1 MVGSAG
7 ERLMQVGRGT
17 VFPYKE
23 SILRRREVGGLLRRE
38 IHLRMVRHVVPHPT
52 AAVPLDFCKLMDR

>member
-7 ERLMQVGRGT
+7 EKVIQVGRGT

-23 SILRRREVGGLLRRE
+23 SILSVERCEV
-38 IHLRMVRHVVPHPT
+38 
-52 AAVPLDFCKLMDR
+52 